1 MTGIPTLPSAVS
13 QAQAE
18 AGTVTGTRLWSP
30 LRVAQAI
37 AALAPSGGGTTT
49 SNADI
54 DARIVSWARANSP
67 SSHAPIGRGGTGA
80 NNASGAR
87 TSLGLGTA
95 ATRNTGTAQGDV
107 VLIGVNDLIVSS
119 VLAAGATDNTDC
131 LRGNRTW
138 GPINHPI
145 VTQAEA
151 EAGTVLGYRTWS
163 PQRVSQAIAALAAGG
178 GGGGITISATAPS
191 GSSNGDLWWD
201 TSGTL
206 DAGLKVRVA
215 GSWVS
220 VVDPR
225 VSPWAQVAA
234 PNGFAPIERGGTN
247 SGTAVGARGQLGL
260 GTIATRDAGIV
271 VNTVPV
277 LGTGGLIASARMGS
291 GTANI
296 SRFLRGDRT
305 WVDPRPTTASQAEA
319 EAGTSGSIRSWT
331 PVRVAQAIGALAGD
345 GTGSGTAGAAG
356 SPGWSAAIDAAY
368 RDPDSG
374 VLPQFEI
381 IVLSGG
387 RRIIEFDHLNADD
400 NRYVTEMIEGTII
413 QIGEHGGD
421 RFTVDA
427 TGYNEHTNGQ
437 HRITGT
443 FENTTHPTLTNGD
456 DYRVLFTQARKGAMG
471 EDGAPG

>member
-1 MTGIPTLPSAVS
+1 MRRAATTGGS
-13 QAQAE
+13 
-18 AGTVTGTRLWSP
+18 
-30 LRVAQAI
+30 
-37 AALAPSGGGTTT
+37 TT

-67 SSHAPIGRGGTGA
+67 SGHAGLGRGGTGS
-80 NNASGAR
+80 NTASGAR

-95 ATRNTGTAQGDV
+95 AQRDTGTAQGDV

-151 EAGTVLGYRTWS
+151 EAGTVNGYRTWS
-163 PQRVSQAIAALAAGG
+163 PQRVSQAIAALASATGG
-178 GGGGITISATAPS
+178 GGVTISATAPT
-191 GSSNGDLWWD
+191 GASNGDFWWD

-206 DAGLKVRVA
+206 DAGLKVRVSS
-215 GSWVS
+215 SWVS

-234 PNGFAPIERGGTN
+234 PSGFAPISRGGTN

-271 VNTVPV
+271 INTVPV
-277 LGTGGLIASARMGS
+277 LGTGGLLAAPRMGS

-305 WVDPRPTTASQAEA
+305 WVDPRPTTVSQAEA

-331 PVRVAQAIGALAGD
+331 PQRVSQAIGALAGD
-345 GTGSGTAGAAG
+345 GTSTTGAAG
-356 SPGWSAAIDAAY
+356 SPGWSASIDAAY

-413 QIGEHGGD
+413 QIGTHSGD

-456 DYRVLFTQARKGAMG
+456 DYRVLFTQARKGATG
-471 EDGAPG
+471 DDGADGTAGADGIDGTDRH